1 MAQVW
6 NMPLR
11 QLIPFAKHHRL
22 VTGSIVPILLLR
34 ASEQPDTVLSR
45 FIGIQANASSFDQ
58 SDLDGAATL
67 RLDDI
72 LDWGR
77 QMIEL
82 NMKYGVK
89 ILGGCCGTG
98 TRHLQFIVDNITV

>member
-1 MAQVW
+1 M
-6 NMPLR
+6 
-11 QLIPFAKHHRL
+11 
-22 VTGSIVPILLLR
+22 R

-72 LDWGR
+72 PDWGK